1 MERGFSECP
10 PPRPEKRPNVTL
22 HRTEQAS
29 RSRKIRIPETNPFY
43 RPELDCLRF
52 FAFLGVFVHHTIP
65 KEPSFFQKHGLPEV
79 LSNFSYA
86 GAFGV
91 DLFFCLSAYLITEL
105 LLREKELTGHLNVKA
120 FYIRRILR
128 IWPLYFFFLF
138 FGYGLTYFD
147 TSQVFRGRQLLAF
160 LLLIGNWASA
170 MTYINSVAVPLW
182 SVSVEEQFYLLWPLA
197 VSKASRRQ
205 ILAICVVLIVI
216 AFAWRSLV
224 QRLVAHP
231 HDLIWNGT
239 FSHLDTL
246 SYGIILAIVGIGRY
260 LSKWMRLGLTAL
272 GLSAWFIAANFRT
285 RGDVMMAFAAIGSLL
300 ILRASI
306 GFPIRSRIL
315 IKLGTVSYGLYVYHE
330 LFVHLLSRAFPKPSY
345 LGFIG
350 WWLSCMGCTILAAL
364 ASYRWLESPF
374 LRLKKRFTIV
384 KSKPV

>member
-1 MERGFSECP
+1 MAAKEARILSGSGAERIP
-10 PPRPEKRPNVTL
+10 TL
-22 HRTEQAS
+22 HRAGTASAS
-29 RSRKIRIPETNPFY
+29 RQFRTAEANPFY

-65 KEPSFFQKHGLPEV
+65 KDPSFFKAHGLPV
-79 LSNFSYA
+79 MLSNFSYA

-105 LLREKELTGHLNVKA
+105 LLREKEQTGHLNVTA

-128 IWPLYFFFLF
+128 IWPLYFFFVSLA
-138 FGYGLTYFD
+138 YGMTYFD
-147 TSQVFRGRQLLAF
+147 TSQVFTGRQLLMF
-160 LLLIGNWASA
+160 LLLAGNWASA
-170 MTYINSVAVPLW
+170 VTYLNSVVAPLW

-205 ILAICVVLIVI
+205 ILTICVALIVV
-216 AFAWRSLV
+216 AFVWRSLV
-224 QRLVAHP
+224 QQLAAHP

-239 FSHLDTL
+239 FSYLDAL
-246 SYGIILAIVGIGRY
+246 SYGIILGVVENRRP
-260 LSKWMRLGLTAL
+260 LSTWTRFGLAAL
-272 GLSAWFIAANFRT
+272 GLSAWFAAASFRT
-285 RGDVMMAFAAIGSLL
+285 RGDVMLALAAIGSALL
-300 ILRASI
+300 LRATV
-306 GFPIRSRIL
+306 GLRVRSRVL

-330 LFVHLLSRAFPKPSY
+330 LFVLLLSRIVPKPSA
-345 LGFIG
+345 LGFIA
-350 WWLSCMGCTILAAL
+350 WWFSCLGCTVVAAL